1 MLQVKANRRNYWVL
15 RRSFQTL
22 IVNNVQRTAGLQNI
36 VLPDIYY
43 MDIINGNHCELFM
56 TLNKINLALP
66 TPKNK

>member
-43 MDIINGNHCELFM
+43 REREGAGGGTINFFG
-56 TLNKINLALP
+56 
-66 TPKNK
+66 